1 MVDPHNTPGMVGA
14 GPGDV
19 WSPEQYARFRDE
31 RSQPFFDL
39 MALVR
44 PKPGM
49 VVVDLDCGSGELTRK
64 LHEHL
69 GARETVGLDNSDAM
83 LAKAAAHAGT
93 GLRFEKGDVTEFA
106 PDISFDLVFSNAT
119 LNWVEDHPALL
130 RRLTTALAPGGQIA
144 VQVPAND
151 DHPSHAT
158 TAEVAQEP
166 AFRKALGGFVRRSP
180 VLPPEQ
186 YAALLDTNGYQEQH
200 VRLQVYAHR
209 LASREAVVEWV
220 KGTWLTDYQKRL
232 APELYE
238 RFLERYRELLL
249 PRLVDTRTFFYT
261 FKRIVFWGQ
270 R

>member
-1 MVDPHNTPGMVGA
+1 MVDPHNSPGTVGA
-14 GPGDV
+14 GRGDV

-44 PKPGM
+44 PREGM
-49 VVVDLDCGSGELTRK
+49 RVVDLGCGPGELTRE
-64 LHEHL
+64 LHQHL

-83 LAKAAAHAGT
+83 LAKARAHVGV
-93 GLRFEKGDVTEFA
+93 GLHFEKAEIADFA
-106 PDISFDLVFSNAT
+106 PQAEYDLVFSNAT

-130 RRLTTALAPGGQIA
+130 RRLTAALAPGGQIA

-166 AFRKALGGFVRRSP
+166 PFREALGGFVRRSP
-180 VLPPEQ
+180 VLPPER
-186 YAALLDTNGYQEQH
+186 YAELLDERGYREQH

-220 KGTWLTDYQKRL
+220 KGTWLNDYQKRL
-232 APELYE
+232 PPALYD
-238 RFLERYRELLL
+238 RFVERYRELLL
-249 PRLVDTRTFFYT
+249 PRLADTRPFFYS
-261 FKRIVFWGQ
+261 FKRILFWGQ